1 MLIEKTKEEIE
12 KEKEVCFEQQKT
24 DLLNSLYILFQK
36 FDEELDKDNFNK
48 IDENIVLSIIKLL
61 LSIEEQNFISVDDVD
76 KKLDGFKTYKMFKS
90 KNTSMK
96 LIPNASTNLKKTN
109 HNLYGGGFLQ
119 LAILGVGIAATLV
132 NLTSAAIGT
141 TVGALKEDTMVKSF
155 AGSLEKARAF
165 KSAMENKG
173 GSCAFNTEFQTKGQG
188 EFNKTVNFFKYTH
201 APEFIA
207 QSIDDLVRINPGATY
222 DYHFRPI
229 SHGYNARGID
239 KYNAEHNITENISGN
254 DYQISD
260 GKFTFLMG
268 QNIQKVVKNWDD
280 TLFVSR
286 ALSQIVYSNWE
297 TSTNATS
304 GDICIF
310 FLGFMDFNGG
320 HAFNG
325 IVRKVNGE
333 YKIGA
338 IDSNDYTYLIDI
350 DSKGN
355 IVPGKAY
362 KNGWIRVE
370 PGFFTPDEEKI
381 LGKAIIKT
389 DNPLLSVYDRYKLE
403 IELFGYKLYKYR
415 NWNNPS
421 SEFSI
426 TFENNKNEDNYGNFP
441 TPTTGNMAIVDFGV
455 TDYQSF
461 VEAKNMV
468 NNIASNYFDIIE
480 NYPGTS
486 YNDYTVNNNCLDN
499 NSCRDNFFQHKT
511 TFGGKKNTKR
521 TNKKRTKKMNK
532 KNPKKI
538 NKKRTKKTYK
548 K

>member
-1 MLIEKTKEEIE
+1 
-12 KEKEVCFEQQKT
+12 
-24 DLLNSLYILFQK
+24 
-36 FDEELDKDNFNK
+36 
-48 IDENIVLSIIKLL
+48 
-61 LSIEEQNFISVDDVD
+61 
-76 KKLDGFKTYKMFKS
+76 
-90 KNTSMK
+90 MK
-96 LIPNASTNLKKTN
+96 LIQNASTN
-109 HNLYGGGFLQ
+109 HNLNGGGFLK
-119 LAILGVGIAATLV
+119 LAILGIGIAASIV

-141 TVGALKEDTMVKSF
+141 TVGALKEDRMVNSF
-155 AGSLEKARAF
+155 EGSLEKARAF
-165 KSAMENKG
+165 KTAMENTG
-173 GSCAFNTEFQTKGQG
+173 GSCAFNTELQTKGPG
-188 EFNKTVNFFKYTH
+188 EFNKTVNVFKYTH

-207 QSIDDLVRINPGATY
+207 QSIDDLVKRNPGAKY
-222 DYHFRPI
+222 YHFKPV

-239 KYNAEHNITENISGN
+239 KYNAEYNITENISGN
-254 DYQISD
+254 DYQMSD
-260 GKFTFLMG
+260 GKFMFLMG
-268 QNIQKVVKNWDD
+268 RNIQNVVKNWDD

-286 ALSQIVYSNWE
+286 ALSQVVYSNWE
-297 TSTNATS
+297 TSTNATP

-310 FLGFMDFNGG
+310 FLAFRDFDGG

-325 IVRKVNGE
+325 LVRKVNGE

-381 LGKAIIKT
+381 LGNAIIET
-389 DNPLLSVYDRYKLE
+389 DNPLLSVYDKYKEE
-403 IELFGYKLYKYR
+403 ISLFGYNLYKYR

-421 SEFSI
+421 SKFSI

-468 NNIASNYFDIIE
+468 NNVASNYFDIIE
-480 NYPGTS
+480 KYPGTS

-511 TFGGKKNTKR
+511 TFGGKKNNKR
-521 TNKKRTKKMNK
+521 TNKKRTKKK
-532 KNPKKI
+532 PKKT
-538 NKKRTKKTYK
+538 NKKRSKKTYK